1 MKKKLIAWL
10 LVISMAIS
18 LLPAAALADTATAE
32 QTPVVMSVE
41 TVEKTQVTMLCGR
54 SMITER

>member
-18 LLPAAALADTATAE
+18 LLPAAALADTAGDKRK
-32 QTPVVMSVE
+32 M
-41 TVEKTQVTMLCGR
+41 R
-54 SMITER
+54 R